1 MSSFNRINNTV
12 DGAYKSYY
20 QEGKKAVKIEV
31 QITAD
36 NKVVV
41 HLDDIHNRRLKQ
53 LRNTNK
59 SLVTL
64 EEFLQHTPADMQ
76 VIIEINRY
84 DDKDFAYRVIHF
96 AEENYS
102 KEVKYAKF
110 IYASKDKKTCKHI
123 QCMNRPVFHVH
134 DTVDTIDPYY
144 KQIGITKDML
154 ISGPCDIFKTYQGV
168 YVTDVTDE
176 DKHLTYLYP
185 WVKGWVWGPNPEPLP
200 LPLTPVVTPN
210 SPVYPPPP
218 PLPLEYPPPP
228 PLPRSPSLFDPV
240 PPPPPLPKI
249 LFGQFEP
256 NDMFDFDKIRGKEYE
271 FHLDLDVRG
280 TFKIED
286 KWIDSLYN
294 YQPTTYKGELWHQVS
309 DIYWGQGYHS
319 LLYYNG
325 SSRLIVVHGE
335 LNDLSSIILEFNV

>member
-1 MSSFNRINNTV
+1 MSSFNRINNTI

-20 QEGKKAVKIEV
+20 QEGKKSVKIEV

-41 HLDDIHNRRLKQ
+41 HLDDVHTKRLKQ
-53 LRNTNK
+53 LRNMNK

-64 EEFLQHTPADMQ
+64 EEFLQHTPVDMQ

-134 DTVDTIDPYY
+134 DTVETLDPYY
-144 KQIGITKDML
+144 KQIGVTKEML
-154 ISGPCDIFKTYQGV
+154 MSSNSDLLKTYEGVYV
-168 YVTDVTDE
+168 YVTDD
-176 DKHLTYLYP
+176 DKHLPYLYP
-185 WVKGWVWGPNPEPLP
+185 WVKGWIWGTPAPSTPQTPPTPPLE
-200 LPLTPVVTPN
+200 TPFA
-210 SPVYPPPP
+210 YPPPP
-218 PLPLEYPPPP
+218 PLPSTFPPPP
-228 PLPRSPSLFDPV
+228 PLPLSS
-240 PPPPPLPKI
+240 PPPSKIPLPTI
-249 LFGQFEP
+249 QFGQFKP
-256 NDMFDFDKIRGKEYE
+256 IDMFNFDRIRGNEYE
-271 FHLDLDVRG
+271 FNLDLNTRG

-286 KWIDSLYN
+286 KWIDGLHN
-294 YQPTTYKGELWHQVS
+294 YTPTPYKGELWHQVS

-319 LLYYNG
+319 LLFYNG
-325 SSRLIVVHGE
+325 SSRLVVVHDV
-335 LNDLSSIILEFNV
+335 LNDLSSIIFEYAV